1 MNESMGLVLFF
12 LGVSAA
18 GLIAF
23 LVHLLYGAWVNAEQ
37 ARLDE
42 RDGRNDR

>member
-1 MNESMGLVLFF
+1 MNESMELVFF
-12 LGVSAA
+12 CLGVVAL
-18 GLIAF
+18 GLLAF
-23 LVHLLYGAWVNAEQ
+23 LVRLLYGAWVNAEQ